1 MKKQLII
8 MLAALGMVACNNQKV
23 YTIEGVLN
31 DYSGVVALTNL
42 RGDALVEVE
51 TTDGNF
57 SLEYASEHPF
67 SGLLRIDTPD
77 TPQEYGYIAQVYGD
91 DVTTIK
97 VTGTSDDLVIEG
109 GAANAVN
116 TQMRTLNDEVVKRE
130 VAGTPREELIAY
142 YEAEM
147 ERLYE
152 ENKDNLYGVMYMLR
166 QKSYEM
172 SGEEM
177 QAAIAELPK
186 QYKAM
191 PEVAKLAERAEALIR
206 VGVGKHFTE
215 IEAPDAEGNMIKLSD
230 VVAKNKYVLLDFWAS
245 WCGPCM
251 GEVPYLVEAYK
262 EYHDKGF
269 EIYGVSLD
277 KTKEPW
283 LRAIENKGM
292 NWVNVTNL
300 KYWQEPNAAL
310 YGVGSIPS
318 NFLIDSEGTIVARN
332 LRGEQVAEKLAELLK

>member
-1 MKKQLII
+1 MKKQLFIV
-8 MLAALGMVACNNQKV
+8 LAALAMVACNNQKV

-31 DYSGVVALTNL
+31 DYSGVVALTTL

-51 TTDGNF
+51 TTDGKF
-57 SLEYASEHPF
+57 AIEYASEHPF

-77 TPQEYGYIAQVYGD
+77 SPQEHGYIAQVYGD
-91 DVTTIK
+91 DVATIK
-97 VTGTSDDLVIEG
+97 VTGTSDDLLIEG

-116 TQMRTLNDEVVKRE
+116 SEMRALNEEIVKRE

-142 YEAEM
+142 YEGEM

-177 QAAIAELPK
+177 MEAIAALPK
-186 QYKAM
+186 QYKKM
-191 PEVAKLAERAEALIR
+191 PEVEKLTARAEALVN
-206 VGVGKHFTE
+206 VGIGKHFTE
-215 IEAPDAEGNMIKLSD
+215 IEAPNAEGEMVKLSD

-283 LRAIENKGM
+283 MRAIENKGLA
-292 NWVNVTNL
+292 WVNVSNL
-300 KYWQEPNAAL
+300 QYWQEPAAAL

-318 NFLIDSEGTIVARN
+318 NFLIDSEGTIIARN